1 MPHQSTRTDGFTQ
14 QCRDVIRML
23 SYEDIL
29 ACTAYVPPLLFMAGP
44 AAIVAKAPMINC
56 ALNAILGCAVS
67 WMFHR
72 MGHRLLT
79 GLPNQPQAIYF
90 SQSVRLPVTLTLT
103 QFLWMLE
110 ILVGAGVFSG
120 IVGKRW
126 LSAGTM
132 LEFLAGLGCF
142 GLALALYF
150 LPVYLG
156 RMWIKRHHPTM
167 PLLSPSEEV
176 VNSSLPGVRIFR

>member
-1 MPHQSTRTDGFTQ
+1 MPHNSTRTDGFTQ

-44 AAIVAKAPMINC
+44 AAIVANAPMINC

-67 WMFHR
+67 WMLHR
-72 MGHRLLT
+72 MGHRLLM
-79 GLPNQPQAIYF
+79 GVPNQPQAIYL
-90 SQSVRLPVTLTLT
+90 SQSMRLPLTLSLP

-110 ILVGAGVFSG
+110 LIVAAAVFCG

-126 LSAGTM
+126 VFACTTFELLT
-132 LEFLAGLGCF
+132 GLGCF
-142 GLALALYF
+142 GLALVLYF

-156 RMWIKRHHPTM
+156 RLWIQRYYPAM